1 MAVLKLRVTDD
12 FIIDTRELEWLF
24 STSSGPGGQHANR
37 SQTRAEVRWN
47 ISNSVAGS
55 DEQRSNLLQHFGPL
69 IIIRADEHRSQKRN
83 KDDALRRLSA
93 KIRKELVV
101 ATPRKSSSP
110 TISAKRKR
118 ADSKTRRG
126 RLKQQRQ
133 RPSIDD

>member
-1 MAVLKLRVTDD
+1 MAVLKLHVTDD

-47 ISNSVAGS
+47 IANSVAGS
-55 DEQRSNLLQHFGPL
+55 DEQRSNLLQHFGTL

-83 KDDALRRLSA
+83 KDEALRRLSA
-93 KIRKELVV
+93 KIRQEFVV
-101 ATPRKSSSP
+101 ATPRKRSSP
-110 TISAKRKR
+110 TRSAKRKR
-118 ADSKTRRG
+118 ADSKTQRG

-133 RPSIDD
+133 RPSMDD

>member
-1 MAVLKLRVTDD
+1 MAVLKLHVTDD

-47 ISNSVAGS
+47 IANSVAGS
-55 DEQRSNLLQHFGPL
+55 DEQRSNLLQHFGTL

-83 KDDALRRLSA
+83 KDEALRRLSA
-93 KIRKELVV
+93 KIRQELVV
-101 ATPRKSSSP
+101 ATPRKRSSP
-110 TISAKRKR
+110 TRSAKRKR
-118 ADSKTRRG
+118 ADSKTQRG

-133 RPSIDD
+133 RPSLDD

>member
-1 MAVLKLRVTDD
+1 MAVLKLHVTDD
-12 FIIDTRELEWLF
+12 FIIDSRELEWLF

-69 IIIRADEHRSQKRN
+69 IVIRADEHRSQKRN

-93 KIRKELVV
+93 RIRQELVV
-101 ATPRKSSSP
+101 ATPRRSSSP
-110 TISAKRKR
+110 TRSAKRKR
-118 ADSKTRRG
+118 VDSKTQRG

-133 RPSIDD
+133 RPSMDD

>member
-1 MAVLKLRVTDD
+1 MAVLKLHVTDD

-47 ISNSVAGS
+47 ITNSVAGS
-55 DEQRSNLLQHFGPL
+55 DEQRSNLLQHFGTL

-83 KDDALRRLSA
+83 KDEALRRLSA
-93 KIRKELVV
+93 KIRQELVV
-101 ATPRKSSSP
+101 ATPRKRSSP
-110 TISAKRKR
+110 TRSAKRKR
-118 ADSKTRRG
+118 ADSKTQRG

-133 RPSIDD
+133 RPSMDD

>member
-101 ATPRKSSSP
+101 ATPRKSSAP
-110 TISAKRKR
+110 TRSAKRKR

>member
-1 MAVLKLRVTDD
+1 MAVLKLHVTDD

-47 ISNSVAGS
+47 IANSVAGS
-55 DEQRSNLLQHFGPL
+55 DEQRSNLLQHFGTL

-83 KDDALRRLSA
+83 KDEALRRLSA
-93 KIRKELVV
+93 KIRQELVV
-101 ATPRKSSSP
+101 ATPRKRSSP
-110 TISAKRKR
+110 TRSAKRKR
-118 ADSKTRRG
+118 ADSKTQRG

-133 RPSIDD
+133 RPSMDD

>member
-55 DEQRSNLLQHFGPL
+55 DEQRSNLLQHFGPQ

-110 TISAKRKR
+110 TRSAKRKR
-118 ADSKTRRG
+118 VDSKTQRG

-133 RPSIDD
+133 RPSMDD

>member
-1 MAVLKLRVTDD
+1 MAVLKLHVTDD

-47 ISNSVAGS
+47 IANSAAGS
-55 DEQRSNLLQHFGPL
+55 EEQRANLIQHFGTL

-83 KDDALRRLSA
+83 KDDALRRLSI
-93 KIRKELVV
+93 KIRNELVV
-101 ATPRKSSSP
+101 AIPRKSSSP
-110 TISAKRKR
+110 SRSAKRKR
-118 ADSKTRRG
+118 TDSKTQRG

-133 RPSIDD
+133 RPSLDD